1 MVTNAHLAVVDGA
14 EDCEDEEGQQ
24 DVDADLQPEP
34 ALLLQRKR
42 RGRTLQHRSIT
53 QHCLT
58 EVFWEQLLSAFFS
71 RC

>member
-42 RGRTLQHRSIT
+42 RGRTLQHRTLT
-53 QHCLT
+53 QHCRT
-58 EVFWEQLLSAFFS
+58 EIFW
-71 RC
+71 